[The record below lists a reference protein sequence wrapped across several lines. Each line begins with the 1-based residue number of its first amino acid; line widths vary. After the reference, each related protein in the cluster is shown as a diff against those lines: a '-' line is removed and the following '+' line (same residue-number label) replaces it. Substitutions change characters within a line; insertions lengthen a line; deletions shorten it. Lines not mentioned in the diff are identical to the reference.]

1 MNAISEYIIS
11 IVSVAIIISIAT
23 MIIKNNGT
31 ISVIIKL
38 ISGLILAI
46 TIIRPILNNSL
57 HISQYFEDIQTDADI
72 WVEEGLSDSRNKHQ
86 VIIKDNLEAYI
97 YNKAA
102 DMGIRADFEISL
114 SDEYPPTPVSVTV
127 SGAVSPY
134 NKNILM
140 QFLEQEIG
148 IPKENQRW
156 N

>member
-72 WVEEGLSDSRNKHQ
+72 WIEEGLSDS
-86 VIIKDNLEAYI
+86 
-97 YNKAA
+97 
-102 DMGIRADFEISL
+102 EISIRL
-114 SDEYPPTPVSVTV
+114 S
-127 SGAVSPY
+127 
-134 NKNILM
+134 
-140 QFLEQEIG
+140 
-148 IPKENQRW
+148 
-156 N
+156 